1 MLSAALC
8 ALTEQ
13 VRMFRGGEGE
23 GGGKGGEAGGDRAL
37 CCLVCPD
44 GAGSLFKWG
53 AYSAVP
59 EEGSPS

>member
-13 VRMFRGGEGE
+13 VRMFWGGEGE

-44 GAGSLFKWG
+44 GAGSLF
-53 AYSAVP
+53 
-59 EEGSPS
+59 